1 MGTYVVLLAHPL
13 LGPLNG
19 NLAIPG
25 EGLDPLIVLVSPL
38 LQDLLG
44 NGSDAVHVT
53 EEVHDVLRSRQQRQ
67 MTQDDDPVETV
78 VYQCQQIAKEPDEMF
93 HRSSSS
99 FALASTTRASDRG
112 PVEIKEISN
121 IFG

>member
-1 MGTYVVLLAHPL
+1 
-13 LGPLNG
+13 
-19 NLAIPG
+19 
-25 EGLDPLIVLVSPL
+25 
-38 LQDLLG
+38 
-44 NGSDAVHVT
+44 
-53 EEVHDVLRSRQQRQ
+53 

-78 VYQCQQIAKEPDEMF
+78 VYQGQQAAKKPDEIF

-121 IFG
+121 IFWVVLVVGGWPRRRIPALLRYERHQAARKWALHRMSAGSRRFQQSLQISPPT

>member
-1 MGTYVVLLAHPL
+1 LRTPL

-19 NLAIPG
+19 NLAIAG
-25 EGLDPLIVLVSPL
+25 EGIHPPVILGGPLA
-38 LQDLLG
+38 QDFLG
-44 NGSDAVHVT
+44 DGSHAVHVT
-53 EEVHDVLRSRQQRQ
+53 EKVHDVFRPRQQRQ
-67 MTQDDDPVETV
+67 VAQDDDAVETV
-78 VYQCQQIAKEPDEMF
+78 VYQGQQAAKEPDEIF